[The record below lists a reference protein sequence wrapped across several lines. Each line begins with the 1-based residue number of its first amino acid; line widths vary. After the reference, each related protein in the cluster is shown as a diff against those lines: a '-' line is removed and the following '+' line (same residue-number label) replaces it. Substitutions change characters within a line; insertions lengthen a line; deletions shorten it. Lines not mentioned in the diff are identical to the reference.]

1 MGISRLGYAEINV
14 TDMEEAKSH
23 YGRTLG
29 MHHVEDRDGAAYYKG
44 WDEWNHHSLVLHE
57 GGVGVNKFGYKV
69 DYVED
74 IDVIEKRAKDFGATV
89 ERMSK
94 GETAEVGDGIRITSP
109 SEHIFEIYHEMTET
123 GSAVGFINPEV
134 FPRDLV
140 GVGVPAV
147 DHALISA
154 EDPGLADRFFREV
167 FDFYPT
173 EQVVTSLDDD
183 AQVVGSW
190 LAATMKVHDIA
201 VINGPQGKLHH
212 FAFQLLD
219 WSAVG
224 RAASLFSMDEVSVDI
239 GPTQHGITRGT
250 TVYFFDPSGNR
261 NEVFAGGYHA
271 YRDRPC
277 VKWTVDQIGKGIF
290 YIDRELNERFTTVF
304 T

>member
-1 MGISRLGYAEINV
+1 MGIIRLGYVEIRV
-14 TDMEEAKSH
+14 TDMEEAKRH

-29 MHHVEDRDGAAYYKG
+29 LEQVDEKDGAVYFRG
-44 WDEWNHHSLVLHE
+44 WDEWEHHSVVLRE
-57 GGVGVNKFGYKV
+57 EGVGVQKFGYKV
-69 DYVED
+69 QSPEDLDYF
-74 IDVIEKRAKDFGATV
+74 EKKAKDFGATV

-94 GETAEVGDGIRITSP
+94 GETHEVSDGLRITSP
-109 SEHIFEIYHEMTET
+109 SEHTFELYHDMTFT
-123 GSAVGFINPEV
+123 DSQVGFVNPEV
-134 FPRDLV
+134 FPRELV
-140 GVGVPAV
+140 GVGVPGI
-147 DHALISA
+147 DHALIAA

-201 VINGPQGKLHH
+201 VIGGPNGKLHH
-212 FAFQLLD
+212 FAFQLQD

-224 RAASLFSMDEVSVDI
+224 RAGSLFSMDEVSVDI
-239 GPTQHGITRGT
+239 GPTQHGITRGHT
-250 TVYFFDPSGNR
+250 IYFFDPSGNR

-271 YRDRPC
+271 YPDRPC
-277 VKWTVDQIGKGIF
+277 VRWTVDQLGKGIF
-290 YIDRELNERFTTVF
+290 YIDRELNERFTTVL

>member
-1 MGISRLGYAEINV
+1 MGILRLGYAEINV

-29 MHHVEDRDGAAYYKG
+29 MKHVEDVDGAAYYKG
-44 WDEWNHHSLVLHE
+44 WDEWDHHSLVLHE

-69 DYVED
+69 HHVED
-74 IDVIEKRAKDFGATV
+74 LDYFEKKAQDFGATV

-94 GETAEVGDGIRITSP
+94 GETKEVGDGIRITSP
-109 SEHIFEIYHEMTET
+109 SEHVFELYHEMTEV
-123 GSAVGFINPEV
+123 GSDVGFINPEV
-134 FPRDLV
+134 FPRELV
-140 GVGVPAV
+140 GVGVPGV
-147 DHALISA
+147 DHALISC
-154 EDPGLADRFFREV
+154 EDPDLTNKFFEDV
-167 FDFYPT
+167 FDFYAT

-183 AQVVGSW
+183 ANIIGSW

-201 VINGPQGKLHH
+201 IIKGPQGKLHH
-212 FAFQLLD
+212 FAFQLMD

-250 TVYFFDPSGNR
+250 TIYFFDPSGNR

-271 YRDRPC
+271 YPDRPC
-277 VKWTVDQIGKGIF
+277 VKWTPDMLGKGIF
-290 YIDRELNERFTTVF
+290 YVDRELNERFTTVF